1 MKTLTPIEL
10 QALAHVLC
18 DTLGVKP
25 AEKDL
30 VICFGVDDGET
41 VAKVVREWLYDGEH
55 ANLAD
60 RRETLRTLCRELM
73 ELSHEI
79 TAAELRS

>member
-18 DTLGVKP
+18 DTLGVEP
-25 AEKDL
+25 AHGDL

-41 VAKVVREWLYDGEH
+41 VAKVVGEWLYDGGL
-55 ANLAD
+55 ATLAD
-60 RRETLRTLCRELM
+60 RRETLRTLCWELRK
-73 ELSHEI
+73 LSQEI
-79 TAAELRS
+79 IAAESRS

>member
-18 DTLGVKP
+18 DALGVKP
-25 AEKDL
+25 AEKDV

-41 VAKVVREWLYDGEH
+41 VGNVVGEWLYDGDL
-55 ANLAD
+55 ATLAD
-60 RRETLRTLCRELM
+60 RRETLRTLCWELKK
-73 ELSHEI
+73 LGQEI
-79 TAAELRS
+79 TAAESRS

>member
-1 MKTLTPIEL
+1 MRTLTPIEL

-25 AEKDL
+25 AEKDV

-41 VAKVVREWLYDGEH
+41 VAKVVHEWLYDGEL
-55 ANLAD
+55 ANLAS
-60 RRETLRTLCRELM
+60 RRETLRALCRDLKK
-73 ELSHEI
+73 LSEEI
-79 TAAELRS
+79 TAAESRS